1 MSIRRGFQQWEES
14 MEEGDDKWG
23 HMLVSGE
30 RIVSRS
36 FATYSLCPKKQVTLE
51 FKIYPKK
58 LSYLPY
64 LESVC
69 ACKN

>member
-1 MSIRRGFQQWEES
+1 

-36 FATYSLCPKKQVTLE
+36 FATYSFRPKKQITLQ
-51 FKIYPKK
+51 FKIY
-58 LSYLPY
+58 L
-64 LESVC
+64 
-69 ACKN
+69 KN